1 MIKIITLAFDAETQS
16 FNEESL
22 NEFISTHKI
31 RFIRKE
37 FFISQEIPYWTFVI
51 DYTHAK
57 KYEGREKAPEYKSSE
72 ISENEA
78 DEKLAEAIKKWRI
91 TEAKKQAYP
100 PYIVLTNNQIDEIV
114 SKKPMSKEALGKIAG
129 IGKNKVSL
137 YADAIIRLVKGE
149 GDEQGLSDIQPVVQY
164 DEPDIESDRTVS
176 EVDALCTE
184 QSSAESKS

>member
-129 IGKNKVSL
+129 IGKNKISL
-137 YADAIIRLVKGE
+137 YGDAIIRIIRGE
-149 GDEQGLSDIQPVVQY
+149 EDEQRLSDIQPVVQY
-164 DEPDIESDRTVS
+164 DEPDFDSDRKVS
-176 EVDALCTE
+176 EVDEICAE
-184 QSSAESKS
+184 QPTAESES